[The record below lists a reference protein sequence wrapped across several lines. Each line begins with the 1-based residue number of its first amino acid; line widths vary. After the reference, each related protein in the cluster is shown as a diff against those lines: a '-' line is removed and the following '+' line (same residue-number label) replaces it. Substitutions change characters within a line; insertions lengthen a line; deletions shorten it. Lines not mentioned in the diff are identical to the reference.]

1 MGFQSGGFDP
11 LKKIQTAEA
20 DMPSELSKL
29 NFRTLTPFQ
38 RALMVT
44 DGTVTKFIEAYTLD
58 PVEIIRLD
66 QKRYTLEEDHPW
78 LVAEKGVDVML
89 REVMI
94 RGIYSHTLYV
104 YGVSHIIPDRLPGD
118 IRERLEVQGE
128 GIGRILND
136 YQMETRREVL
146 WFGRERLTQL
156 PRQLASVAGG
166 EFISRTYRII
176 TQGKPIVLITERF
189 PVLTD
194 VLPHHH

>member
-1 MGFQSGGFDP
+1 MGFQDGGFNP
-11 LKKIQTAEA
+11 LRKIQTAESA
-20 DMPSELSKL
+20 MPAELSKL

-38 RALMVT
+38 RALLVT
-44 DGTVTKFIEAYTLD
+44 DGTVTKFIEAYMLD
-58 PVEIIRLD
+58 PVEIIRLG
-66 QKRYTLEEDHPW
+66 QTRYTLEEDHPW
-78 LVAEKGVDVML
+78 LVAEKGMDVMF

-104 YGVSHIIPDRLPGD
+104 YGVSHIIPDRLPRD

-128 GIGRILND
+128 SIGRVLND
-136 YQMETRREVL
+136 YEMETRREVL

-156 PRQLASVAGG
+156 PRQLSSVTNG

-176 TQGKPIVLITERF
+176 AEGKPIVLITERF
-189 PVLTD
+189 PELTD